1 MNAPAEEA
9 VPAGKLRSVVTHLA
23 MEAPPTQA
31 LPPPPEPGIAIARRQ
46 AMPAADYLRLYHAIG
61 DDWLWWSRL
70 TMDEPTLTTHLAAD
84 EAEVYVAAAD
94 GEEIGL
100 FELNL
105 RPAPD
110 IELRYLGVIPSR
122 IGTGLGG
129 WLLAYAI
136 AAASRHRPPPHD
148 RQHLHSGS
156 PRRPRLLPAT
166 RLRHHAQRSR
176 DRRRPQARRSP
187 APRRGTPCSFGT
199 PSRWLIG
206 RPSAACRP
214 QPPLARLDL

>member
-1 MNAPAEEA
+1 MNAPGEKA

-31 LPPPPEPGIAIARRQ
+31 LPPPPEPGIAIARQQ

-70 TMDEPTLTTHLAAD
+70 TMDEPTLTAHLAED
-84 EAEVYVAAAD
+84 KTEVYVAAAD

-100 FELNL
+100 IELNL
-105 RPAPD
+105 RTSPD

-136 AAASRHRPPPHD
+136 AAASRHRPRRMILNTCSLDHPGALAFYQRHGFAIT
-148 RQHLHSGS
+148 HSEVEIVDD
-156 PRRPRLLPAT
+156 PRLVGLLP
-166 RLRHHAQRSR
+166 R
-176 DRRRPQARRSP
+176 DA
-187 APRRGTPCSFGT
+187 APHV
-199 PSRWLIG
+199 
-206 RPSAACRP
+206 
-214 QPPLARLDL
+214 PLARPADG